1 MINTNQVTVMACG
14 SKRSSIWLLGALIA
28 GTRVEQ
34 VSAQTMGFDPGLLQT
49 DSVAGPDSWCAVGYT
64 RFYIAGLHL
73 SMLAAVY
80 YFVKQ
85 NITISLLKLPTS
97 PAAKH
102 RVSDDFPAP
111 IADGQPVVHN
121 NAVADQTPDHV
132 LVAAH
137 QRSMSGE
144 RINTAALRATHGS
157 RAICH

>member
-73 SMLAAVY
+73 SMLGVHC
-80 YFVKQ
+80 
-85 NITISLLKLPTS
+85 KLYPIPLYPYAFFS
-97 PAAKH
+97 WEKPAY
-102 RVSDDFPAP
+102 
-111 IADGQPVVHN
+111 GYN
-121 NAVADQTPDHV
+121 
-132 LVAAH
+132 L
-137 QRSMSGE
+137 
-144 RINTAALRATHGS
+144 
-157 RAICH
+157 

>member
-34 VSAQTMGFDPGLLQT
+34 VAAQTMGIDAGLLQT
-49 DSVAGPDSWCAVGYT
+49 DPVAGSDSWCAVGYT

-85 NITISLLKLPTS
+85 NITISLLKLPL
-97 PAAKH
+97 PAKH

-111 IADGQPVVHN
+111 IADGQPVVHMGN